1 MVNKDRRGSLSFL
14 IWLLV
19 IIVVVIIALVVGMNL
34 SNDGEIQAPGDENRT
49 AVEIV

>member
-19 IIVVVIIALVVGMNL
+19 IIVVVIIALVVSINL